1 MDENVGKI
9 GEDLAANYLEKSGYK
24 IIDHNYRCRIGELDI
39 VAKESAR
46 NEENGEGGDVLV
58 FVEVKTLNSA
68 NTAELKPEINLTPR
82 KFKKVARVAEYYL
95 LDKFG
100 EICCNYRI
108 DLVAV
113 ELNFQTR
120 TADLRHYK
128 NLGW

>member
-1 MDENVGKI
+1 M
-9 GEDLAANYLEKSGYK
+9 AANYLEKSGYK

-39 VAKESAR
+39 IAKESAK
-46 NEENGEGGDVLV
+46 NGESGESGESGENKDTLV

-68 NTAELKPEINLTPR
+68 NTAELKPEINLTQR

-100 EICCNYRI
+100 EIGCNYRI

-120 TADLRHYK
+120 TANLRHYK